1 MLKSEWTAKGF
12 ADEPVVAK
20 SKEELVDMITALKR
34 EKNAVILGHYY
45 QRGEI
50 QDIADFVGDSLA
62 MAQWAAQVEADVLV
76 VCGVHFMGETAKILC
91 PDKMVLVPDLNAG
104 CSLADS
110 CPADE
115 FAAFVAAHPDHQVIS
130 YVNTSAAVKAHTDVV
145 VTSSNARQIV
155 ESFPQDAKLIFGPDR
170 NLGGYIN
177 AITGRNMLLWNGACH
192 VHSQFSVEA
201 LIELKK
207 QYPDAMVLAHPECKG
222 VILKLADV
230 IGSTAA
236 LLSHAQKSEKK
247 QFIVVTESGIL
258 HEMQKSC
265 PDKEFITA
273 PPETNDGNVSCDCN
287 ECNYMRLNTLEKVYN
302 CLCHEY
308 PQIEVDAAIA
318 EKAIKPIE
326 RMLDLSAKLVK

>member
-155 ESFPQDAKLIFGPDR
+155 EGFPQDAKLIFGPDR

-265 PDKEFITA
+265 PDKEFIPA
-273 PPETNDGNVSCDCN
+273 PPETTEGNASCDCN

-302 CLCHEY
+302 CLRHEY

-326 RMLDLSAKLVK
+326 HMLDLSAKLVK